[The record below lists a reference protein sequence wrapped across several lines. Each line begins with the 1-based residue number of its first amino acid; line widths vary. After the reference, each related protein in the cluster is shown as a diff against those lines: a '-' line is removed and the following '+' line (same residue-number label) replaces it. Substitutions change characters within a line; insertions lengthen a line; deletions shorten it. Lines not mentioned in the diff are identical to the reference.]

1 MENNRE
7 NASAQTETKFE
18 PVSLVCDIFR
28 NWWVILLGALA
39 GAMLFYV
46 ASSMK
51 YVPNYR
57 TQATFVITSRANA
70 NAYNNLSSANSMA
83 ETFQKILESTIMKK
97 TICEKL
103 DMDKLDADISAN
115 VVKGTNML
123 TLSVTAHSPKDSI
136 DIIKT
141 VMDNYTSISYYTVG
155 TTVLDVL
162 EDPKIPYAPVNP
174 PQNGEMAKKGFFLG
188 MAVCILL
195 FAIWSY
201 MHNTVKQE
209 REVEKKLDARS
220 LGAISYEWKYKTI
233 KEWIKHRKKAVL
245 VDNPLASFRFVESYK
260 KLAAKVEYRMAK
272 NEQKVLVVT
281 SVSENE
287 GKSTVAA
294 NLAIT
299 LAEQSK
305 RVLLVDGDIRRPS
318 QFLIF
323 GMEPKEENELGEY
336 LRGNGS
342 LADVMVPCTRKH
354 MLFMGGKN
362 CYSSSTEMLN
372 SESFFKLMA
381 ASRKFVDY
389 VIIDTPP
396 AGIIGDAQIFAHC
409 ADAVMIVA
417 KQNYMLAEDINEV
430 MDAFRDKEGKVL
442 GVVLNGVR
450 SFSGLVDSPVGHYY
464 GKYSKYG
471 RYGNYGRSKGM

>member
-1 MENNRE
+1 MLHAPRCSAAEAANTDFVSYLSATDCLDGDLTSQVKLSMNDSLYNPQPGDYPVTAQVSNSAGDVCSVSFEITITDNEDESIKQYPALSEYIVYTTVGNMIDPMGYVVGLEQNGQITECNEDAGVMGAISVNSEVNYEVPGVYPVEFSYTGDGTLTAVTKMFVVVEGNEDGNNRE
-7 NASAQTETKFE
+7 NASAQTETEFE
-18 PVSLVCDIFR
+18 PISLVCDILK
-28 NWWVILLGALA
+28 NWWVILFGALA

-46 ASSMK
+46 ASSMI

-115 VVKGTNML
+115 VVNGTNIL

-188 MAVCILL
+188 MAVCMLL

-245 VDNPLASFRFVESYK
+245 VDNPLASFRFVESFK
-260 KLAAKVEYRMAK
+260 MLAARVEYHMSK
-272 NEQKVLVVT
+272 INGKILVVT
-281 SVSENE
+281 SVCENE
-287 GKSTVAA
+287 GKSSVAGI
-294 NLAIT
+294 L
-299 LAEQSK
+299 QSH
-305 RVLLVDGDIRRPS
+305 
-318 QFLIF
+318 
-323 GMEPKEENELGEY
+323 
-336 LRGNGS
+336 LRKK
-342 LADVMVPCTRKH
+342 AR
-354 MLFMGGKN
+354 
-362 CYSSSTEMLN
+362 
-372 SESFFKLMA
+372 ESF
-381 ASRKFVDY
+381 
-389 VIIDTPP
+389 
-396 AGIIGDAQIFAHC
+396 
-409 ADAVMIVA
+409 
-417 KQNYMLAEDINEV
+417 
-430 MDAFRDKEGKVL
+430 
-442 GVVLNGVR
+442 
-450 SFSGLVDSPVGHYY
+450 
-464 GKYSKYG
+464 
-471 RYGNYGRSKGM
+471 